1 MKCPN
6 CGADNG
12 ANDKFCGY
20 CGTKLEIV
28 EAIPEAAKE
37 TAAQPTK
44 KKGKG
49 PIIGLI
55 VFLVVAVFAVGSVF
69 AYNMLTKSSK
79 TPEQLLAESMLEL
92 FEAEQGEY
100 RSTIRVEDLTIDLE
114 DSQEAMIGDLI
125 QNMVIKTVARYD
137 MDQARVEGQMDLEM
151 MSTSLVSLDFY
162 LDTEMLMLD
171 IPLIH
176 DKSLYIRHEDLA
188 EMVQGQMVQ
197 NLVMN
202 ALIGFGMT
210 SEMEETEPLIAPS
223 QIQEAIDIA
232 GSLLDRDQYETY
244 ETIDRTPYLELL
256 AAYLLE
262 VVPTLNE
269 GSFEIGDA
277 TYEGTTFNM
286 VYNPEESD
294 WLMSDILEELAEDP
308 QVTMFIEEVLST
320 FFDKIIQEENYLLY
334 ALLME
339 EDPTVIDEWSSV
351 YGPDLKELQASLV
364 DDVRDG
370 MKNAK
375 YEIRDVTDEL
385 AYNPYTYGMDMDAMY
400 DNLDMATKIYMDD
413 KNFLRGQSSQM
424 TMLIPT
430 GYGDDETT
438 EDAITIS
445 IETVYASI
453 GGEVVFDGVDTEK
466 GLNLGA
472 MDQEAMMTFITEV
485 QENVT
490 ENIMN
495 NPMFSDLFIMGY

>member
-6 CGADNG
+6 CGADKG
-12 ANDKFCGY
+12 TNDKFCGY

-28 EAIPEAAKE
+28 EPIPEAAIE

-49 PIIGLI
+49 PIIGMI
-55 VFLVVAVFAVGSVF
+55 VFLVVSVFAVTSVF
-69 AYNMLTKSSK
+69 AYNRLVNNSK
-79 TPEQLLAESMLEL
+79 TPEELLAESMLEL
-92 FEAEQGEY
+92 FDAEQGEY
-100 RSTIRVEDLTIDLE
+100 RSTIRVEDLDMKLE

-125 QNMVIKTVARYD
+125 ANMVIKTVARYD
-137 MDQARVEGQMDLEM
+137 MDQARVEGQIDLEM

-188 EMVQGQMVQ
+188 KLVQGQMVQ

-202 ALIGFGMT
+202 AIMGFGMT
-210 SEMEETEPLIAPS
+210 SESEETEPLIAPS
-223 QIQEAIDIA
+223 QIQEAIDIG
-232 GSLLDRDQYETY
+232 GSLLDRNQYETY
-244 ETIDRTPYLELL
+244 GTIDRTPYLELL

-262 VVPTLNE
+262 VVPTLSE
-269 GSFEIGDA
+269 GDFEIGD
-277 TYEGTTFNM
+277 TSYKGTTFNM
-286 VYNPEESD
+286 VYDQEESD
-294 WLMSDILEELAEDP
+294 WLMSDMLEELSEDP
-308 QVTMFIEEVLST
+308 QVTLFIEEVMTT

-339 EDPTVIDEWSSV
+339 EDPTLMDEWLPA
-351 YGPDLKELQASLV
+351 YGPNLKELQESLV
-364 DDVRDG
+364 EQVGEG

-375 YEIRDVTDEL
+375 YEIRDVTADL
-385 AYNPYTYGMDMDAMY
+385 AYNPYTYGMDMNTMY
-400 DNLDMATKIYMDD
+400 EDLDMSTKIYMDD
-413 KNFLRGQSSQM
+413 KNVLRGQSSQM
-424 TMLIPT
+424 TVLIPSSN
-430 GYGDDETT
+430 GQDGAP
-438 EDAITIS
+438 EDSITIS
-445 IETVYASI
+445 IETVYANI

-466 GLNLGA
+466 ALDLGT

-485 QENVT
+485 QKNVT

-495 NPMFSDLFIMGY
+495 NPMFKDLFIMGY